1 MRLHDL
7 RHSYAS
13 VAMLTGETVP
23 TIGRLLG
30 HHQPATTLKYV
41 HLSDD
46 TARQAAETVGHV
58 LGGGD

>member
-1 MRLHDL
+1 ML
-7 RHSYAS
+7 R
-13 VAMLTGETVP
+13 GETVP

-46 TARQAAETVGHV
+46 ATRQAAETVGSV
-58 LGGGD
+58 LGRGD